1 MTMARV
7 YSTTGHVVGEIEGGV
22 FYKHVNPNIHMVRRP
37 PSWATD
43 AESFDREVAPY
54 CHTIVLIDMTSD
66 KQWEV
71 SIEMFQKHK
80 FQLNRGHGRQYA
92 LVLKW
97 WTELNQ
103 AQRRLIKSL

>member
-1 MTMARV
+1 M
-7 YSTTGHVVGEIEGGV
+7 
-22 FYKHVNPNIHMVRRP
+22 FYKRVIPKIHKLRVP
-37 PSWATD
+37 PAWATD
-43 AESFDREVAPY
+43 ADSFDRDVAPY
-54 CHTIVLIDMTSD
+54 CHTIVLIDITSD
-66 KQWEV
+66 QQFTT
-71 SIEMFQKHK
+71 SIEMFRKHK